1 MERYIR
7 VLPKSR
13 TYRWLSCST
22 MNNAP
27 PAIAAPRLV
36 PFMRTRWDTNQNI
49 AEALE
54 QKNYLNALYG
64 TSTYIRDGL
73 IGMQIHLILGRG
85 AALLY
90 RVEDVESM
98 TYCFAVANAVAPG
111 LQHLPE
117 AEANAQVVTCLV
129 QFLQTEITK
138 RGLIEISEN
147 DWAKLTRAAREGV
160 EAGPWAN
167 IAWIPRS
174 RDQVKDMPYP
184 EAVTKEEMTRVFAHL
199 IAFGRKIL
207 VEEGPATM
215 FAAAFLG
222 FAKKGEI
229 TTRKLETVVAQ
240 MKDEIGYNMALTPQ
254 LIKAVWQHVGAY
266 VPYEFLPQMFKA
278 WETSTEV
285 VSLRMRV
292 TLQQAAWTGLT
303 QYSTILQMVEEH
315 PDFPWAKVASLLAS
329 DWAAFMKAVE
339 VVGNDPYY
347 GFKANIGDAAA
358 TKFLNLGY
366 VAKEMVKKLGGRE
379 AGAITQYKGWI
390 TTPRCQATLDDMI
403 KAWVPGGAAGPIV
416 PDEQAVA
423 ALRTKLRNVRLQ
435 GQADPRPLPD
445 HDGHPVNIPAAIAL
459 DPAADAPADQQM
471 PGAGQPED
479 DAEAEG
485 EGGDQ
490 EGDGEGDED
499 APGNAAPGVPP
510 PLPRRH
516 H

>member
-1 MERYIR
+1 
-7 VLPKSR
+7 
-13 TYRWLSCST
+13 
-22 MNNAP
+22 MNNAQRVPAPQP
-27 PAIAAPRLV
+27 PV
-36 PFMRTRWDTNQNI
+36 PFMRTRWDTDRNI
-49 AEALE
+49 ATALE
-54 QKNYLNALYG
+54 QKNYLDALYG
-64 TSTYIRDGL
+64 TTTYIPDGL
-73 IGMQIHLILGRG
+73 IGMQVHLLLGRG

-98 TYCFAVANAVAPG
+98 TYCFAVANAVVPG
-111 LQHLPE
+111 LTHLPE
-117 AEANAQVVTCLV
+117 DEANAQVVSCLV
-129 QFLQTEITK
+129 QFLQAEVTK

-147 DWAKLTRAAREGV
+147 DWARLTQGAREGV

-174 RDQVKDMPYP
+174 RDQVKDMAYP
-184 EAVTKEEMTRVFAHL
+184 VVVTKEEMTSVFAHL
-199 IAFGRKIL
+199 ISFGRKVL

-240 MKDEIGYNMALTPQ
+240 MKDEIGYNMSLTPQ
-254 LIKAVWQHVGAY
+254 LIKAMWQHVGAY
-266 VPYEFLPQMFKA
+266 VPYEFLPKMFKT

-303 QYSTILQMVEEH
+303 QYSTILRMVDEH
-315 PDFPWAKVASLLAS
+315 PDFPWGKVAAILAS
-329 DWAAFMKAVE
+329 DWAAFTKAVE

-423 ALRTKLRNVRLQ
+423 VLRTKLRDVRIR
-435 GQADPRPLPD
+435 GHDDPEPLPD
-445 HDGHPVNIPAAIAL
+445 YDRLPVDIPAAVAL
-459 DPAADAPADQQM
+459 PR
-471 PGAGQPED
+471 G
-479 DAEAEG
+479 AEAPG
-485 EGGDQ
+485 DLQPDGGAQ
-490 EGDGEGDED
+490 PFAERGHDGEEHDRDED
-499 APGNAAPGVPP
+499 VD
-510 PLPRRH
+510 
-516 H
+516 